1 MGRTCGP
8 SRHIARPSTA
18 GRKAVGTLGEVGS
31 ARDLLHEDEELL
43 VEARPH
49 PVTVVAPVL
58 LLVAAA
64 GGAVTIAL
72 RYPGAPVVVAWLLF
86 AMVALPALWS
96 AVRILRWRSSR
107 LLVTTRRLL
116 HQRGVLGRDVVQ
128 LRLQRIAEVHC
139 SQSLGQRL
147 IGTGR
152 LVFEVAGGADQLA
165 VEDVRWPRRLQR
177 VITAQLD
184 RLDVFYGPYDTGLG
198 ASGYAPGAR
207 RTPSALV
214 AGRASSRV
222 GTSRD
227 RNARPRW
234 TDTPPHGVALDEED
248 ARSVPGQIL
257 QLDELRRRGL
267 LSDDEFAAKKAE
279 LLGRL

>member
-1 MGRTCGP
+1 
-8 SRHIARPSTA
+8 
-18 GRKAVGTLGEVGS
+18 VGS

-49 PVTVVAPVL
+49 PVAVLAPALVLVV
-58 LLVAAA
+58 AA

-72 RYPGAPVVVAWLLF
+72 RYPGAPVAVAWLLV
-86 AMVALPALWS
+86 AMVALPALWTG
-96 AVRILRWRSSR
+96 VRVLRWRSSR
-107 LLVTTRRLL
+107 LFVTTRRLL
-116 HQRGVLGRDVVQ
+116 SQRGVLGRDVVQ

-139 SQSLGQRL
+139 SQSLAQRL

-152 LVFEVAGGADQLA
+152 LVFEVAGGAEQLA
-165 VEDVRWPRRLQR
+165 VEDVRRPRRLQR

-184 RLDVFYGPYDTGLG
+184 RLDILYGPSDAGLG
-198 ASGYAPGAR
+198 ARGYAPRAR
-207 RTPSALV
+207 MHPSTLV
-214 AGRASSRV
+214 AGRASSGG
-222 GTSRD
+222 GTTLDQS
-227 RNARPRW
+227 ARPRW
-234 TDTPPHGVALDEED
+234 TDTPPHGVALGAGD